1 MEPTLSIATLLPG
14 DLCAHIRDIS
24 DVRADVGVWIAIT
37 APDDHDCARRMYIAV
52 HPAHHW
58 HGKGLLMPGGVINVD
73 ALRSLCAAST
83 TVMNDAT

>member
-1 MEPTLSIATLLPG
+1 
-14 DLCAHIRDIS
+14 
-24 DVRADVGVWIAIT
+24 
-37 APDDHDCARRMYIAV
+37 MYIAV

-58 HGKGLLMPGGVINVD
+58 HGKGLLMPGGVIDVD